1 MTCVSARR
9 PEESDRTWMQRL
21 LQSVERLARL
31 AQRDAGLPAVQ
42 RALGE
47 ELVTILGV
55 DQAHVVVL
63 SGGHPAYGVVVLA
76 GHGSAEYV
84 LRQDSAPDALRW
96 VADARQ
102 AVTIPD
108 ASVDGALPAQLVKT
122 YELTTA
128 AVLPLHAGDTVRAVV
143 LIGSRAPRAWSEGD
157 LHVASALADL
167 AGTAIALRDARLA
180 AAIDPLTGCLNHG
193 AMRERLSEEIARARR
208 QGTPLAVTILDLDD
222 FKRVNDTYGHPTGDT
237 LLRHVAEALRGE
249 YRSFDQVARYGGDEF
264 VVILPNVR
272 GPRADIA
279 AARALRVLRE
289 IHIERPDGGHEGIT
303 VSCGVAEW
311 VEPEGPAELL
321 ERADKALRGSKA
333 AGKDG
338 LVRAPAPTP

>member
-1 MTCVSARR
+1 MSAAAVSERN
-9 PEESDRTWMQRL
+9 RTWMQRL

-47 ELVTILGV
+47 ELVAICDL

-63 SGGHPAYGVVVLA
+63 SGGHPAYGVVVRHE
-76 GHGSAEYV
+76 GGSAEYV
-84 LRQDSAPDALRW
+84 LRREEGTDALRW
-96 VADARQ
+96 VADSGQ
-102 AVTIPD
+102 AATIAD
-108 ASVDGALPAQLVKT
+108 ASVAGALPAPLVET
-122 YELTTA
+122 HGLASA
-128 AVLPLHAGDTVRAVV
+128 AVLPLRAGDAVRAVV
-143 LIGSRAPRAWSEGD
+143 VLGSRAPRSWTPEC
-157 LHVASALADL
+157 LHAAAALCDL

-193 AMRERLSEEIARARR
+193 AMRERLAEEIARARR

-222 FKRVNDTYGHPTGDT
+222 FKRVNDTYGHPTGDA
-237 LLRHVAEALRGE
+237 LLRHVAEALRAE

-279 AARALRVLRE
+279 AARALTVLRE
-289 IHIERPDGGHEGIT
+289 IHITRPDGGHEGIT

-338 LVRAPAPTP
+338 LVRAPTPTP

>member
-1 MTCVSARR
+1 
-9 PEESDRTWMQRL
+9 MQRL

-47 ELVTILGV
+47 ELVGVLGV
-55 DQAHVVVL
+55 DQAHVIVL
-63 SGGHPAYGVVVLA
+63 SAGHPAYGVVVLRGA
-76 GHGSAEYV
+76 GAAEYV
-84 LRQDSAPDALRW
+84 LPRDDVPDALRW
-96 VADARQ
+96 VADAGQ
-102 AVTIPD
+102 AVTVPD
-108 ASVDGALPAQLVKT
+108 ARVDGTLPSELVRT
-122 YELTTA
+122 YGLATG

-143 LIGSRAPRAWSEGD
+143 LLGSRVPRTWSEEE
-157 LHVASALADL
+157 LHQASALSDL

-193 AMRERLSEEIARARR
+193 AMRERLAEEIARARR
-208 QGTPLAVTILDLDD
+208 QATPLAVTILDLDD
-222 FKRVNDTYGHPTGDT
+222 FKRVNDTYGHPTGDA
-237 LLRHVAEALRGE
+237 LLRHVAEALRAE

-289 IHIERPDGGHEGIT
+289 IHIARPDGGHEGIT

-338 LVRAPAPTP
+338 LVRAPTPAPAPQ

>member
-1 MTCVSARR
+1 MQ
-9 PEESDRTWMQRL
+9 QRL

-55 DQAHVVVL
+55 DQAHVGVL
-63 SGGHPAYGVVVLA
+63 SGGHPAYGVLVLA
-76 GHGSAEYV
+76 GPVSAEYV
-84 LRQDSAPDALRW
+84 LGQDCAPDALRW

-102 AVTIPD
+102 AVTIPA

-122 YELTTA
+122 YELNTA

-143 LIGSRAPRAWSEGD
+143 LLGSRAPRAWSERD
-157 LHVASALADL
+157 LHAASALADV

-208 QGTPLAVTILDLDD
+208 QGTPLAVTIMDLDN
-222 FKRVNDTYGHPTGDT
+222 FKRVNDVYGHPTGDV
-237 LLRHVAEALRGE
+237 LLRHVAEALRAE
-249 YRSFDQVARYGGDEF
+249 YRSFDQVARSGGNDF

-279 AARALRVLRE
+279 ASRALRVLRE
-289 IHIERPDGGHEGIT
+289 IHVARPDGGHEGIT

-321 ERADKALRGSKA
+321 ERADQALRGSKA

-338 LVRAPAPTP
+338 VVRAPTPTS

>member
-1 MTCVSARR
+1 
-9 PEESDRTWMQRL
+9 MQRL
-21 LQSVERLARL
+21 LQSVERLARV

-47 ELVTILGV
+47 ELVAVLGV

-63 SGGHPAYGVVVLA
+63 STGRPAYGIVALRDA
-76 GHGSAEYV
+76 GSAEYV
-84 LRQDSAPDALRW
+84 LPRGDVPDALRW
-96 VADARQ
+96 VAAAGRPVTVPDAR
-102 AVTIPD
+102 
-108 ASVDGALPAQLVKT
+108 VDGALPDELVRT
-122 YELTTA
+122 YGLATA
-128 AVLPLHAGDTVRAVV
+128 AVLPLHAGDTVRAVIV
-143 LIGSRAPRAWSEGD
+143 LGAREPRDWREEE
-157 LHVASALADL
+157 LHQASALADL

-208 QGTPLAVTILDLDD
+208 QATPLAITILDLDN
-222 FKRVNDTYGHPTGDT
+222 FKRVNDTYGHPTGDA
-237 LLRHVAEALRGE
+237 LLRHVAEALRAE

-279 AARALRVLRE
+279 ASRALRVLRE
-289 IHIERPDGGHEGIT
+289 IHIARPEGGHEGIT

-321 ERADKALRGSKA
+321 ERADRALRGSKA

-338 LVRAPAPTP
+338 LVRAPTPTL

>member
-1 MTCVSARR
+1 
-9 PEESDRTWMQRL
+9 MQRL

-63 SGGHPAYGVVVLA
+63 SDGHPAHGIVVLSD
-76 GHGSAEYV
+76 GGSAEYV
-84 LRQDSAPDALRW
+84 LRRDEVPGALAW
-96 VADARQ
+96 VAEAGQ
-102 AVTIPD
+102 TVTVAD
-108 ASVDGALPAQLVKT
+108 ASVDGALPPQLVKA
-122 YELTTA
+122 YGLQTA

-143 LIGSRAPRAWSEGD
+143 LLGSRTPRAWDAAD
-157 LHVASALADL
+157 LHAASALCDL
-167 AGTAIALRDARLA
+167 AGTALALRDARLA

-208 QGTPLAVTILDLDD
+208 QNTPLAVTILDLDD

-237 LLRHVAEALRGE
+237 LLRHVAEALRAE

-279 AARALRVLRE
+279 AARALKVLRE
-289 IHIERPDGGHEGIT
+289 IHIARPDGGHEGIT

-338 LVRAPAPTP
+338 VVRAPTPTS

>member
-1 MTCVSARR
+1 
-9 PEESDRTWMQRL
+9 MQRL

-63 SGGHPAYGVVVLA
+63 SAGHPAHGIVVLRD
-76 GHGSAEYV
+76 GGSAEYV
-84 LRQDSAPDALRW
+84 LRRDDVPDALTW
-96 VADARQ
+96 VAEAGQ
-102 AVTIPD
+102 TVTVAD
-108 ASVDGALPAQLVKT
+108 ASVDGALPAQLVKA
-122 YELTTA
+122 YGLQTA
-128 AVLPLHAGDTVRAVV
+128 AVLPLQAGDTVRAVV
-143 LIGSRAPRAWSEGD
+143 LLGSRTPRGWDAAD
-157 LHVASALADL
+157 LHAASALCDL

-208 QGTPLAVTILDLDD
+208 QNTPLAVTILDLDD

-237 LLRHVAEALRGE
+237 LLRHVAEALRAE

-279 AARALRVLRE
+279 AARALKVLRE
-289 IHIERPDGGHEGIT
+289 IHIARPDGGHEGIT

-338 LVRAPAPTP
+338 VVRAPTPTS

>member
-1 MTCVSARR
+1 
-9 PEESDRTWMQRL
+9 MQRL

-47 ELVTILGV
+47 ELVAVLGL
-55 DQAHVVVL
+55 DQAHVVVM
-63 SGGHPAYGVVVLA
+63 SGGRPASGIVAPRA
-76 GHGSAEYV
+76 GSPAEYV
-84 LRQDSAPDALRW
+84 LPPTSHVDALGW
-96 VADARQ
+96 VAEAGQ

-108 ASVDGALPAQLVKT
+108 ATVPGALPANLVRT
-122 YELTTA
+122 YGVRTA
-128 AVLPLHAGDTVRAVV
+128 AVLPLHAGDAVRAVV
-143 LIGSRAPRAWSEGD
+143 LLGSRTPRAWAPDD
-157 LHVASALADL
+157 LHAASALADL

-193 AMRERLSEEIARARR
+193 AMRERLAEEIARARR
-208 QGTPLAVTILDLDD
+208 QGTPLALMILDLDD
-222 FKRVNDTYGHPTGDT
+222 FKRVNDTYGHPTGDA

-272 GPRADIA
+272 GPRTDVA
-279 AARALRVLRE
+279 AGRALRVLRE
-289 IHIERPDGGHEGIT
+289 IQIALPDGTSEGIT

-311 VEPEGPAELL
+311 AEPEGPAELL
-321 ERADKALRGSKA
+321 ERADKALRDSKA

-338 LVRAPAPTP
+338 LVRAPTPTP

>member
-1 MTCVSARR
+1 
-9 PEESDRTWMQRL
+9 MQRL

-31 AQRDAGLPAVQ
+31 AQRDAGLPALQ

-47 ELVTILGV
+47 ELVGVLGV
-55 DQAHVVVL
+55 DQAHVIVL
-63 SGGHPAYGVVVLA
+63 SNGHPASGIVVLRGA
-76 GHGSAEYV
+76 GSAEYV
-84 LRQDSAPDALRW
+84 LPRHAEAEAEPEPDALRW
-96 VADARQ
+96 VADAGQ
-102 AVTIPD
+102 PVTVPD
-108 ASVDGALPAQLVKT
+108 ARVDGALPIELVRT
-122 YELTTA
+122 YGLATG

-143 LIGSRAPRAWSEGD
+143 LLGSRSARAWTEET
-157 LHVASALADL
+157 LHTASALADL
-167 AGTAIALRDARLA
+167 AGTALALRDARLA

-193 AMRERLSEEIARARR
+193 AMRERLAEEIARARR
-208 QGTPLAVTILDLDD
+208 QGSPLAVTILDLDD
-222 FKRVNDTYGHPTGDT
+222 FKRVNDTYGHGTGDA
-237 LLRHVAEALRGE
+237 LLRLVAEALRGE

-289 IHIERPDGGHEGIT
+289 IHITKPDGGHEGIT

-338 LVRAPAPTP
+338 LVRAPTPTH

>member
-1 MTCVSARR
+1 
-9 PEESDRTWMQRL
+9 
-21 LQSVERLARL
+21 
-31 AQRDAGLPAVQ
+31 
-42 RALGE
+42 
-47 ELVTILGV
+47 
-55 DQAHVVVL
+55 VVVL
-63 SGGHPAYGVVVLA
+63 RGA
-76 GHGSAEYV
+76 GSAEYV
-84 LRQDSAPDALRW
+84 LRSDELPDALRW
-96 VADARQ
+96 VADAGQ
-102 AVTIPD
+102 PVTVPD
-108 ASVDGALPAQLVKT
+108 ARVAGALPAELVRT
-122 YELTTA
+122 YGLASA
-128 AVLPLHAGDTVRAVV
+128 AVLPLHAGETVRAVV
-143 LIGSRAPRAWSEGD
+143 LLGSRAPRGWTADD
-157 LHVASALADL
+157 LHTASALSDL

-193 AMRERLSEEIARARR
+193 AMRERLAEEIARARR
-208 QGTPLAVTILDLDD
+208 QATPLAVTILDLDD
-222 FKRVNDTYGHPTGDT
+222 FKRVNDTYGHPTGDA
-237 LLRHVAEALRGE
+237 LLRHVADALRGE

-289 IHIERPDGGHEGIT
+289 IHIARPDGGHEGIT

-338 LVRAPAPTP
+338 LVRAPSPTS

>member
-1 MTCVSARR
+1 V
-9 PEESDRTWMQRL
+9 QRL

-47 ELVTILGV
+47 ELVAVLGI

-63 SGGHPAYGVVVLA
+63 SDGHPAYGVVVLRGA
-76 GHGSAEYV
+76 GSAEYV
-84 LRQDSAPDALRW
+84 LGADDVPDALRW
-96 VADARQ
+96 VAEAGQ
-102 AVTIPD
+102 PVTVPD
-108 ASVDGALPAQLVKT
+108 AAVDGALPAELVKA
-122 YELTTA
+122 YGLMTA
-128 AVLPLHAGDTVRAVV
+128 AVLPLHAGETVRAVV
-143 LIGSRAPRAWSEGD
+143 LLGSRAPRTWAAAD
-157 LHVASALADL
+157 LHAASALSDL
-167 AGTAIALRDARLA
+167 AGTAIALRDARVA

-193 AMRERLSEEIARARR
+193 AMRERLAEEIARARR

-222 FKRVNDTYGHPTGDT
+222 FKRVNDTYGHPTGDA

-289 IHIERPDGGHEGIT
+289 IHIARPDGSHEGIT

-338 LVRAPAPTP
+338 LVRAPSPAG

>member
-1 MTCVSARR
+1 MSAAAVSERI
-9 PEESDRTWMQRL
+9 RTWMQRL

-47 ELVTILGV
+47 ELVAVCDL

-63 SGGHPAYGVVVLA
+63 SGGHPAYGVVVRRE
-76 GHGSAEYV
+76 GGSAEYV
-84 LRQDSAPDALRW
+84 LRRGPQTDALRW
-96 VADARQ
+96 VADSGQ
-102 AVTIPD
+102 AATIAD
-108 ASVDGALPAQLVKT
+108 ASVDGALPAQLV
-122 YELTTA
+122 EAHGLASA
-128 AVLPLHAGDTVRAVV
+128 AVLPLRAGDAVRAVV
-143 LIGSRAPRAWSEGD
+143 VLGAQAPRTWSGEC
-157 LHVASALADL
+157 LHAASALADL

-193 AMRERLSEEIARARR
+193 AMRERLAEEIARARR

-222 FKRVNDTYGHPTGDT
+222 FKRVNDTYGHPTGDA
-237 LLRHVAEALRGE
+237 LLRHVAEALRAE

-279 AARALRVLRE
+279 ASRALTVLRE
-289 IHIERPDGGHEGIT
+289 IHIARPDGGHEGIT

-338 LVRAPAPTP
+338 LVRAPTPTP

>member
-1 MTCVSARR
+1 
-9 PEESDRTWMQRL
+9 MQRL

-42 RALGE
+42 RVLGE
-47 ELVTILGV
+47 ELVAVLGV

-63 SGGHPAYGVVVLA
+63 AAGHPGCGVVALRGA
-76 GHGSAEYV
+76 GSAEYV
-84 LRQDSAPDALRW
+84 LPHGEVPDALRW
-96 VADARQ
+96 VADAGHP
-102 AVTIPD
+102 VTVPD
-108 ASVDGALPAQLVKT
+108 ARVDGALPAELVRT
-122 YELTTA
+122 YGLATA
-128 AVLPLHAGDTVRAVV
+128 AVLPLQAGDTVRAVV
-143 LIGSRAPRAWSEGD
+143 VLGSRVARTWSEEE
-157 LHVASALADL
+157 LHQASALADL

-208 QGTPLAVTILDLDD
+208 QGTPLAITILDLDD
-222 FKRVNDTYGHPTGDT
+222 FKRVNDTYGHLTGDA

-289 IHIERPDGGHEGIT
+289 IHIARPDGGHEGIT

-338 LVRAPAPTP
+338 VVRAPTPAR

>member
-1 MTCVSARR
+1 
-9 PEESDRTWMQRL
+9 MQRL

-47 ELVTILGV
+47 ELVAVLGV

-63 SGGHPAYGVVVLA
+63 SAGHPAHGIVALRGA
-76 GHGSAEYV
+76 GCAEYV
-84 LRQDSAPDALRW
+84 LPRGDIPDALRW
-96 VADARQ
+96 VADAGHP
-102 AVTIPD
+102 VTVPD
-108 ASVDGALPAQLVKT
+108 ARVDGALPSELVRT
-122 YELTTA
+122 YGLATA
-128 AVLPLHAGDTVRAVV
+128 AVLPLQAGDTVRAVV
-143 LIGSRAPRAWSEGD
+143 VLGSRAPRSWSEEE
-157 LHVASALADL
+157 LHQASALGDL

-208 QGTPLAVTILDLDD
+208 QATPLAVTILDLDD

-289 IHIERPDGGHEGIT
+289 IHIARPDGGHEGIT

-321 ERADKALRGSKA
+321 ERADRALRGSKA

-338 LVRAPAPTP
+338 LVRAPAPSH

>member
-1 MTCVSARR
+1 
-9 PEESDRTWMQRL
+9 MQRRL

-31 AQRDAGLPAVQ
+31 AQRDAGLPAIQ

-47 ELVTILGV
+47 ELVGILGV

-63 SGGHPAYGVVVLA
+63 SGGHPAYGVVVLDGARDGA
-76 GHGSAEYV
+76 GPSTSTEYV
-84 LRQDSAPDALRW
+84 LRRESEQDALRW
-96 VADARQ
+96 VADAGQ

-122 YELTTA
+122 YGLATA

-143 LIGSRAPRAWSEGD
+143 LLGASSPREWSQAD
-157 LHVASALADL
+157 LHAASALSDL

-193 AMRERLSEEIARARR
+193 AMRERLAEEIARARR

-222 FKRVNDTYGHPTGDT
+222 FKRVNDTYGHPTGDA
-237 LLRHVAEALRGE
+237 LLRHVAEALRAE

-264 VVILPNVR
+264 VVILPNVK

-289 IHIERPDGGHEGIT
+289 IHIAKPDGGHEGIT

-311 VEPEGPAELL
+311 VEPEGPAEVL
-321 ERADKALRGSKA
+321 ERADQALRGSKA

-338 LVRAPAPTP
+338 LVRAPTPTP

>member
-1 MTCVSARR
+1 
-9 PEESDRTWMQRL
+9 MQRL

-108 ASVDGALPAQLVKT
+108 ASVEGALPAQLVKT

-237 LLRHVAEALRGE
+237 LLRHVAEGLRGE

>member
-1 MTCVSARR
+1 
-9 PEESDRTWMQRL
+9 MQRL

-47 ELVTILGV
+47 ELVAVLGV

-63 SGGHPAYGVVVLA
+63 SAGHPAHGIVALRGA
-76 GHGSAEYV
+76 GCAEYV
-84 LRQDSAPDALRW
+84 LPRGDIPDALRW
-96 VADARQ
+96 VADAGHP
-102 AVTIPD
+102 VTVPD
-108 ASVDGALPAQLVKT
+108 ARVDGALPAELVRT
-122 YELTTA
+122 YGLATA
-128 AVLPLHAGDTVRAVV
+128 AVLPLQAGDTVRAVV
-143 LIGSRAPRAWSEGD
+143 VLGSRAPRSWSEEE
-157 LHVASALADL
+157 LHQASALGDL

-208 QGTPLAVTILDLDD
+208 QATPLAVTILDLDD

-289 IHIERPDGGHEGIT
+289 IHIARPEGGHEGIT

-321 ERADKALRGSKA
+321 ERADRALRGSKA

-338 LVRAPAPTP
+338 LVRAPTPSH

>member
-1 MTCVSARR
+1 MQ
-9 PEESDRTWMQRL
+9 QRL

-47 ELVTILGV
+47 ELVAICAV
-55 DQAHVVVL
+55 DQAHVIVL
-63 SGGHPAYGVVVLA
+63 SSGHPAYGVVVL
-76 GHGSAEYV
+76 GDGRSAEYV
-84 LRQDSAPDALRW
+84 LRREERQDALRW
-96 VADARQ
+96 VADAGQ
-102 AVTIPD
+102 AATIAD
-108 ASVDGALPAQLVKT
+108 ASVDGTLPAQLVKA
-122 YELTTA
+122 YGLACA
-128 AVLPLHAGDTVRAVV
+128 AVLPLRAGDAVRAIVV
-143 LIGSRAPRAWSEGD
+143 LGSRVPRAWTPEC
-157 LHVASALADL
+157 LHAASALSDL

-193 AMRERLSEEIARARR
+193 AMRERLAEEIARARR

-222 FKRVNDTYGHPTGDT
+222 FKRVNDTYGHPTGDA
-237 LLRHVAEALRGE
+237 LLRHVAEALRAE

-279 AARALRVLRE
+279 AARALTVLRE

-338 LVRAPAPTP
+338 LVRAPTPTP

>member
-1 MTCVSARR
+1 V
-9 PEESDRTWMQRL
+9 QRL
-21 LQSVERLARL
+21 LQSIERLARL

-47 ELVTILGV
+47 ELVAILDI
-55 DQAHVVVL
+55 DQAHVIVPAT
-63 SGGHPAYGVVVLA
+63 GQPAYGVVVLRGA
-76 GHGSAEYV
+76 GSAEYV
-84 LRQDSAPDALRW
+84 LGTDDARDALRW
-96 VADARQ
+96 VAEAGQPVTVPDARV
-102 AVTIPD
+102 A
-108 ASVDGALPAQLVKT
+108 GALPAELVRT
-122 YELTTA
+122 YGLATA

-143 LIGSRAPRAWSEGD
+143 VLGSRTPRAWHADD
-157 LHVASALADL
+157 LHAASALADM
-167 AGTAIALRDARLA
+167 AGTALALRDARLA

-193 AMRERLSEEIARARR
+193 AMRERLAEEIARARR
-208 QGTPLAVTILDLDD
+208 QGTPLAVTILDLDN
-222 FKRVNDTYGHPTGDT
+222 FKRVNDTYGHPTGDA
-237 LLRHVAEALRGE
+237 LLRHVADALRGE

-279 AARALRVLRE
+279 ATRALRVLRE
-289 IHIERPDGGHEGIT
+289 IHIARPDGGHEGIT

-311 VEPEGPAELL
+311 AAPEGPAELL

-338 LVRAPAPTP
+338 LVRAPAPTS

>member
-1 MTCVSARR
+1 
-9 PEESDRTWMQRL
+9 MQRL

-31 AQRDAGLPAVQ
+31 AQRDAGLPALQ

-47 ELVTILGV
+47 ELVTVVGV

-63 SGGHPAYGVVVLA
+63 SSGHPAHGVVVLRDA
-76 GHGSAEYV
+76 GSAEYV
-84 LRQDSAPDALRW
+84 LHRDEQPDALRW
-96 VADARQ
+96 VAAAGQ
-102 AVTIPD
+102 AVTIAD
-108 ASVDGALPAQLVKT
+108 ASVDGALPPQLVKT
-122 YELTTA
+122 YGLRSA

-143 LIGSRAPRAWSEGD
+143 LLGSREPRAWEPGD
-157 LHVASALADL
+157 LHTASALADL

-208 QGTPLAVTILDLDD
+208 QNTPLAVTILDLDD
-222 FKRVNDTYGHPTGDT
+222 FKRVNDTYGHPTGDA
-237 LLRHVAEALRGE
+237 LLRHVAEALRAE

-289 IHIERPDGGHEGIT
+289 IHIARPDGGHEGIT

-338 LVRAPAPTP
+338 LVRAPTPTAP

>member
-1 MTCVSARR
+1 
-9 PEESDRTWMQRL
+9 MQRL

-47 ELVTILGV
+47 ELVAVLGV
-55 DQAHVVVL
+55 DQAHVIVL
-63 SGGHPAYGVVVLA
+63 ASGHPAYGVVSRGDA
-76 GHGSAEYV
+76 GCAEYV
-84 LRQDSAPDALRW
+84 LPRQGTLDALRW
-96 VADARQ
+96 VADSGRP
-102 AVTIPD
+102 VTVPD
-108 ASVDGALPAQLVKT
+108 AGVDGTLPPELVRT
-122 YELTTA
+122 YGLATA
-128 AVLPLHAGDTVRAVV
+128 AVLPLRAGDTVRAVV
-143 LIGSRAPRAWSEGD
+143 VLGSREPRTWTEAA
-157 LHVASALADL
+157 LHSASALADL

-208 QGTPLAVTILDLDD
+208 QGTPLAVTIMDLDN
-222 FKRVNDTYGHPTGDT
+222 FKRVNDVYGHPTGDT
-237 LLRHVAEALRGE
+237 LLRHVAEALRAE

-279 AARALRVLRE
+279 ASRALRVLRE
-289 IHIERPDGGHEGIT
+289 IHIARPDGGHEGIT

-321 ERADKALRGSKA
+321 ERADQALRGSKA

-338 LVRAPAPTP
+338 VVRAPTPTS

>member
-1 MTCVSARR
+1 
-9 PEESDRTWMQRL
+9 MQRL

-47 ELVTILGV
+47 ELVDVVGV
-55 DQAHVVVL
+55 DQAHVVVM
-63 SGGHPAYGVVVLA
+63 SGGRPASAIVVQRGA
-76 GHGSAEYV
+76 APAEYV
-84 LRQDSAPDALRW
+84 LTPAGGVDALGW
-96 VADARQ
+96 VAETGQ
-102 AVTIPD
+102 PVTIPD
-108 ASVDGALPAQLVKT
+108 ATVEGSLPSDVVRGFGLR
-122 YELTTA
+122 TA
-128 AVLPLHAGDTVRAVV
+128 AVLPLRADDTVRAVV
-143 LIGSRAPRAWSEGD
+143 LLGSRTPRAWAPDD
-157 LHVASALADL
+157 LHAASALADL

-193 AMRERLSEEIARARR
+193 AMRKRLAEEIARARR
-208 QGTPLAVTILDLDD
+208 QGTPLAITILDLDD

-272 GPRADIA
+272 GPRTDVA
-279 AARALRVLRE
+279 AGRALRVLRE
-289 IHIERPDGGHEGIT
+289 IQIARPDGGTEGIT

-311 VEPEGPAELL
+311 VEPEGPEELI
-321 ERADKALRGSKA
+321 ERADKALRDSKA

-338 LVRAPAPTP
+338 LVRAPAPTT

>member
-1 MTCVSARR
+1 V
-9 PEESDRTWMQRL
+9 DRL
-21 LQSVERLARL
+21 LHSVERLARL

-47 ELVTILGV
+47 ELVAVLGV

-63 SGGHPAYGVVVLA
+63 DGGRPAHAIVVVD
-76 GHGSAEYV
+76 GVGSGEYV
-84 LRQDSAPDALRW
+84 LRPGDGRNALGW
-96 VADARQ
+96 VAESGQAATVADAH
-102 AVTIPD
+102 VP
-108 ASVDGALPAQLVKT
+108 GALPRELIDT
-122 YELTTA
+122 YGLAAA
-128 AVLPLHAGDTVRAVV
+128 AVLPLRTADAVRAVV
-143 LIGSRAPRAWSEGD
+143 VLGSRSPRNWAPTELQTAAT
-157 LHVASALADL
+157 LCAL
-167 AGTAIALRDARLA
+167 AGTALALRDARLA

-222 FKRVNDTYGHPTGDT
+222 FKKVNDTHGHPTGDAV
-237 LLRHVAEALRGE
+237 LQAVAEALRTE
-249 YRSFDQVARYGGDEF
+249 YRSFDQIARYGGDEF

-279 AARALRVLRE
+279 ASRALDVLRE
-289 IHIERPDGGHEGIT
+289 IRIEGTGVEPERIT

-321 ERADKALRGSKA
+321 ERADRALRGSKA

-338 LVRAPAPTP
+338 LVRAPTPSG

>member
-1 MTCVSARR
+1 
-9 PEESDRTWMQRL
+9 MQRL

-55 DQAHVVVL
+55 DQAHVIVL
-63 SGGHPAYGVVVLA
+63 DAGHPAHGIVVMRD
-76 GHGSAEYV
+76 GGSNEYV
-84 LRQDSAPDALRW
+84 LRPDDLPDALRW
-96 VADARQ
+96 VADAGQ
-102 AVTIPD
+102 AATVAD
-108 ASVDGALPAQLVKT
+108 ASVDGALPQQLVKA
-122 YELTTA
+122 YGLRSA
-128 AVLPLHAGDTVRAVV
+128 AVLPLQAGDTVRAVV
-143 LIGSRAPRAWSEGD
+143 LLGSREPRTWEAGD
-157 LHVASALADL
+157 LHTASALSDL

-208 QGTPLAVTILDLDD
+208 QNTPLAVTILDLDD
-222 FKRVNDTYGHPTGDT
+222 FKRVNDTYGHPTGDV
-237 LLRHVAEALRGE
+237 LLRHVAEALRAE

-289 IHIERPDGGHEGIT
+289 IHITRPDGGQEGIT

-338 LVRAPAPTP
+338 LVRAPTPTS

>member
-1 MTCVSARR
+1 V
-9 PEESDRTWMQRL
+9 QRL

-47 ELVTILGV
+47 ELVAVLGI
-55 DQAHVVVL
+55 DQAHVVVVSNGRPA
-63 SGGHPAYGVVVLA
+63 SGIVVLRDA
-76 GHGSAEYV
+76 GSSEYV
-84 LRQDSAPDALRW
+84 LRGDEAPDALRW
-96 VADARQ
+96 VAHAGQ
-102 AVTIPD
+102 AVTVPD
-108 ASVDGALPAQLVKT
+108 TAVDGALPSEFVRAHGLA
-122 YELTTA
+122 TA
-128 AVLPLHAGDTVRAVV
+128 AILPLHAADTVRAVV
-143 LIGSRAPRAWSEGD
+143 LLGSATPRVWRPEE
-157 LHVASALADL
+157 LHAASALADL

-193 AMRERLSEEIARARR
+193 AMRKRLAEEIARARR

-222 FKRVNDTYGHPTGDT
+222 FKRVNDTYGHPTGDA

-272 GPRADIA
+272 GSRADIA
-279 AARALRVLRE
+279 ASRALRVLRE
-289 IHIERPDGGHEGIT
+289 IHIARPDGSHEGIT

-311 VEPEGPAELL
+311 VEPESPVELL

-338 LVRAPAPTP
+338 LVRAPTPS

>member
-1 MTCVSARR
+1 
-9 PEESDRTWMQRL
+9 MQRL

-47 ELVTILGV
+47 ELVAVLGV
-55 DQAHVVVL
+55 DQAHTVVL
-63 SGGHPAYGVVVLA
+63 SSGHPAHGVVVLRGA
-76 GHGSAEYV
+76 GSAEYV
-84 LRQDSAPDALRW
+84 LPRNGQDDALRW
-96 VADARQ
+96 VADAGQ
-102 AVTIPD
+102 AVTVPD
-108 ASVDGALPAQLVKT
+108 ARVAGALPPELVRT
-122 YELTTA
+122 YGLATA
-128 AVLPLHAGDTVRAVV
+128 AVLPLHAGDAVRAVV
-143 LIGSRAPRAWSEGD
+143 LLGSRTARGWQPDE
-157 LHVASALADL
+157 LHTASAMSDL
-167 AGTAIALRDARLA
+167 AGAAIALRDARLA
-180 AAIDPLTGCLNHG
+180 ASIDPLTGCLNHG

-222 FKRVNDTYGHPTGDT
+222 FKRVNDTYGHPTGDA

-289 IHIERPDGGHEGIT
+289 IHLARPDGGHEQIT

-311 VEPEGPAELL
+311 VAPEGPAELL
-321 ERADKALRGSKA
+321 ERADRALRESKA

-338 LVRAPAPTP
+338 MARAPMPTP

>member
-1 MTCVSARR
+1 
-9 PEESDRTWMQRL
+9 MQRL

-47 ELVTILGV
+47 ELVAVLGV
-55 DQAHVVVL
+55 DQAHVIVL
-63 SGGHPAYGVVVLA
+63 SSGHPAYGVVSLRDA
-76 GHGSAEYV
+76 GCAEYV
-84 LRQDSAPDALRW
+84 LPRPGALDALRW
-96 VADARQ
+96 VADSGRP
-102 AVTIPD
+102 VTVPD
-108 ASVDGALPAQLVKT
+108 ALVDGTLPPELVRT
-122 YELTTA
+122 YGLATA
-128 AVLPLHAGDTVRAVV
+128 AVLPLRAGDTVRAVV
-143 LIGSRAPRAWSEGD
+143 VLGAREPRKWTEAA
-157 LHVASALADL
+157 LHSASALADL

-208 QGTPLAVTILDLDD
+208 QGTPLAVTIMDLDN
-222 FKRVNDTYGHPTGDT
+222 FKRVNDVYGHPTGDA
-237 LLRHVAEALRGE
+237 LLRHVAEALRAE

-279 AARALRVLRE
+279 ASRALRVLRE
-289 IHIERPDGGHEGIT
+289 IHIARPDGGHEGIT

-321 ERADKALRGSKA
+321 ERADQALRGSKA

-338 LVRAPAPTP
+338 VVRAPTPTS

>member
-1 MTCVSARR
+1 
-9 PEESDRTWMQRL
+9 MQRL

-42 RALGE
+42 RVLGE
-47 ELVTILGV
+47 ELVAVLGV
-55 DQAHVVVL
+55 DQAHVVVVAA
-63 SGGHPAYGVVVLA
+63 GRPAYGVVAQRGA
-76 GHGSAEYV
+76 GCAEYV
-84 LRQDSAPDALRW
+84 LPRDETPDALHW
-96 VADARQ
+96 VAESGHP
-102 AVTIPD
+102 VTVPD
-108 ASVDGALPAQLVKT
+108 AAVAGTLPPMLVRT
-122 YELTTA
+122 YGLATA
-128 AVLPLHAGDTVRAVV
+128 AVLPVRAGDAVRAIVV
-143 LIGSRAPRAWSEGD
+143 LGSREPRTWTPEA
-157 LHVASALADL
+157 LHGASALADL

-208 QGTPLAVTILDLDD
+208 QGTPLAVTIMDLDN
-222 FKRVNDTYGHPTGDT
+222 FKRVNDVYGHLTGDA
-237 LLRHVAEALRGE
+237 LLRHVAEALRAE

-279 AARALRVLRE
+279 ASRALRVLRE
-289 IHIERPDGGHEGIT
+289 IHIARPDGGYEGIT
-303 VSCGVAEW
+303 VSGGVAEW

-321 ERADKALRGSKA
+321 ERADQALRGSKA

-338 LVRAPAPTP
+338 VVRAPAPAAP